1 MAEQASL
8 GFVKRQSRCIILTK
22 GEKNGET
29 SIAYHFISFL
39 YLVPH
44 QNSSSLWVP
53 KKIGVGI
60 SLNPRN
66 TLGFWISLLVILS
79 VLIILIVLIIFY
91 FLAEGE

>member
-1 MAEQASL
+1 MILLFYQKMAEQASL

-44 QNSSSLWVP
+44 QNSSFL
-53 KKIGVGI
+53 GQAVG
-60 SLNPRN
+60 R
-66 TLGFWISLLVILS
+66 
-79 VLIILIVLIIFY
+79 
-91 FLAEGE
+91 